1 MVKLVGEMPEKERP
15 ISEEYRLVA
24 KEWVALDGAA
34 RLLEETKTAVLSQ
47 RMKMQGDMPVSKAEL
62 IVKASDEWKDFIH
75 RLVEART
82 AANLAKVKVEWVK
95 MRFQEWQALDASSRA
110 QWKMGRQSP

>member
-1 MVKLVGEMPEKERP
+1 MVKLVQEIPAHERA
-15 ISEEYRLVA
+15 ISEEYRLAA

-62 IVKASDEWKDFIH
+62 IVKASDEWKDFVT

-82 AANLAKVKVEWVK
+82 AANLAKVRVEWIRL
-95 MRFQEWQALDASSRA
+95 RFQEWQAGDASARA
-110 QWKMGRQSP
+110 ERKMVRQGT